1 MSKNAAQYSV
11 PKAAPNHNKL
21 IAWMVWSLA
30 AAYYFC
36 DYSARVSPGV
46 MADYLQHDFSVSA
59 AGLGILSSFFYYP
72 YVLMQIP
79 VGLMVDRYSVKWL
92 LTIMATITAIGCG
105 FFGMA
110 DTLMM
115 AALGRIL
122 IGFSAAFAFVSAL
135 RLAAVWF
142 PPDKLGLLAG
152 LTQALGM
159 LGASVGEAPVALLVS
174 SVGWRHTML
183 ILAFAFIV
191 LAALI
196 YRFVQDRPKHKKIL
210 IKNVEHMP
218 ISQSLRL
225 VLSKPQSWIN
235 AVFAGLVFAP
245 TAVLGELWGPTY
257 LQYGRGLG
265 MHSAAF
271 ATGLIFIG
279 WGIGGP
285 ITGWLS
291 DRISKRKP
299 LMIASALAGLVIMS
313 IVIYVPNLSKLQ
325 IYGLFLLFG
334 MSNTG
339 VAIAYAVSTEIHKK
353 EVVGTSI
360 AFTNMSSIFIGAML
374 QPIAGKLIDWQAGE
388 FANDITMLGFS
399 DFQAV
404 LWILPVCSAG
414 AFLLALLIKETHCT
428 SVEMK

>member
-1 MSKNAAQYSV
+1 MVKNSANLSHQKAT
-11 PKAAPNHNKL
+11 PKKNRL
-21 IAWMVWSLA
+21 LAWMVWGLA
-30 AAYYFC
+30 AAYFFSDYF
-36 DYSARVSPGV
+36 ARVSPGV
-46 MADYLQHDFSVSA
+46 MADYLQRDFSVTA

-72 YVLMQIP
+72 YIAMQIP

-92 LTIMATITAIGCG
+92 LTIMATLTAIGCG
-105 FFGMA
+105 IFGMA
-110 DTLMM
+110 DTIMM
-115 AALGRIL
+115 AAIGRIL

-142 PPDKLGLLAG
+142 PPEELGLLAG
-152 LTQALGM
+152 MTQALGM
-159 LGASVGEAPVALLVS
+159 LGASVGEAPVSILVS
-174 SVGWRHTML
+174 WVGWRHTML
-183 ILAFAFIV
+183 IMSFIFIV

-196 YRFVQDRPKHKKIL
+196 YRFVQDRPKNKKIF
-210 IKNVEHMP
+210 IKHVEHMP
-218 ISQSLRL
+218 IRQSLKI
-225 VLSKPQSWIN
+225 VLSNSQTWIN

-285 ITGWLS
+285 ITGWIS
-291 DRISKRKP
+291 DRICRRKP
-299 LMIASALAGLVIMS
+299 LMLISALSGLAIMS
-313 IVIYVPNLSKLQ
+313 MIIYLPNLSKLQ

-334 MSNTG
+334 MTNTG

-374 QPIAGKLIDWQAGE
+374 QPIVGKLIDWKAGE
-388 FANDITMLGFS
+388 LSNDITMLGFS
-399 DFQAV
+399 DFKAV
-404 LWILPVCSAG
+404 LWILPVCSAA

-428 SVEMK
+428 SVDMQ